1 MTLAAERSEGT
12 RIKEALMGRDRRQ
25 RRRRAAVL
33 GGAAIAAKKHHD
45 AKEAEAAAS
54 PESAPEPAGEAQ
66 PTGGLTSDQMEQ
78 LRQLGELHAQDL
90 LTDDEFAREKAKLL
104 GTD

>member
-1 MTLAAERSEGT
+1 
-12 RIKEALMGRDRRQ
+12 MGRDRRQ
-25 RRRRAAVL
+25 RRRRAAVV

-45 AKEAEAAAS
+45 AKEAEAAQPQDTP
-54 PESAPEPAGEAQ
+54 PESAPQPGGEPQ
-66 PTGGLTSDQMEQ
+66 PAGGLTSDQMEQ

-104 GTD
+104 GTA

>member
-1 MTLAAERSEGT
+1 
-12 RIKEALMGRDRRQ
+12 MGRDRRQ
-25 RRRRAAVL
+25 RRRRAAAI

-45 AKEAEAAAS
+45 SKQAEAAK
-54 PESAPEPAGEAQ
+54 PESAPEAGREAQ
-66 PTGGLTSDQMEQ
+66 STGGLTSDQLEQ

-104 GTD
+104 GTA

>member
-1 MTLAAERSEGT
+1 
-12 RIKEALMGRDRRQ
+12 MGRDRRQ

-45 AKEAEAAAS
+45 AKEAEAAE

-78 LRQLGELHAQDL
+78 LRQLGELHDQDL
-90 LTDDEFAREKAKLL
+90 LTDDEFAKQKAALL
-104 GTD
+104 RLLIRA